1 MVEKR
6 KSPTDTVAVPVTG
19 QILYRPVLVINRP
32 DVIDEK
38 TTPAISGR
46 IRSPELVAELPA
58 TVCRNSGKKM
68 MEPNIAK
75 PTMNSSEVLIAKGT
89 RSKEEV
95 AQVPL
100 AWSGGTDGILSPHAT
115 IFAHVPVDQ
124 APKTDEPRL
133 SVGFAMSEQILP
145 EDIGRV
151 AMVKKVAD
159 GFGRNFLLPQ
169 GLAVLATPGAM
180 KQIEKIKSQAEV
192 RRTEK
197 NSELKGL
204 SDQIA
209 AVVLNFSVKAGET
222 GKLYGSITS
231 QEVAAAIQQKSGYP
245 VKRQQLD
252 MQPLR
257 TLGEHTVRVRLTM
270 DLIPELKV
278 TVYREGEAEPGIATA
293 EPVKEPE
300 EMKPVQE
307 VPGEEAASPEA

>member
-1 MVEKR
+1 MKVLLIKDVYKLGRAGDVKR
-6 KSPTDTVAVPVTG
+6 
-19 QILYRPVLVINRP
+19 
-32 DVIDEK
+32 
-38 TTPAISGR
+38 
-46 IRSPELVAELPA
+46 
-58 TVCRNSGKKM
+58 
-68 MEPNIAK
+68 
-75 PTMNSSEVLIAKGT
+75 
-89 RSKEEV
+89 
-95 AQVPL
+95 
-100 AWSGGTDGILSPHAT
+100 
-115 IFAHVPVDQ
+115 
-124 APKTDEPRL
+124 
-133 SVGFAMSEQILP
+133 
-145 EDIGRV
+145 
-151 AMVKKVAD
+151 VAD

-169 GLAVLATPGAM
+169 GMAVLATPGAM
-180 KQIEKIKSQAEV
+180 STAERIRAKAAE
-192 RRTEK
+192 RRSLLNDEMSSVAEALK
-197 NSELKGL
+197 NVQL
-204 SDQIA
+204 SFGA
-209 AVVLNFSVKAGET
+209 RAGET